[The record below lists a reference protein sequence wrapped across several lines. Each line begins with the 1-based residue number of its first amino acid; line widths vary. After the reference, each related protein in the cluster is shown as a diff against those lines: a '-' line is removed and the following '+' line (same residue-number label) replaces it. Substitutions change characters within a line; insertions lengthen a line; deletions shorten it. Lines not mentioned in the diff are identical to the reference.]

1 MDDLIKQLK
10 QKRIIETKSRKKK
23 SQKEQP
29 LTDLQQ
35 QAYEESIRKKKI
47 TASVLNQKI
56 NKWLSFDGVLGFWG
70 AQTDR

>member
-56 NKWLSFDGVLGFWG
+56 NK
-70 AQTDR
+70 